1 MILFIDETENEKYF
15 IVTGLL
21 VNSESDINDIYH
33 SFKKQ
38 INNIKIHKKYKS
50 KIFIEFKSTL
60 LDSRFQR
67 IKIKML
73 ESLNQTNSSII
84 YSAYIKKT
92 NHIKQSLKDKTYIK
106 LLNAIIKCI
115 SEDIKL
121 NIIFDSFPNKRTVD
135 HIVYTISKNENVVSI
150 KPADSQLIPGL
161 QYVDNIC
168 SAIRLNLSGSDEYG
182 FYNLIKDKI
191 IEIKYND

>member
-106 LLNAIIKCI
+106 LLNAIIKSI

-168 SAIRLNLSGSDEYG
+168 SVIRLNLSGSDEYG